1 MSSYKRVSKLGSGA
15 FATTFLVEEMKT
27 STEAKRKQ
35 LVMKRVPCKH
45 MRAANA
51 ALQEV
56 KVLLS
61 CHHDGIVGYHDFF
74 LDTDGDEN
82 IVICLVM
89 EFCDGGDLWEKIAN
103 ARRSQTPLEPPLV
116 AGWLLQLV
124 SALRYLHARS
134 ILHRDIKPE
143 NVRSIL
149 EHFFFHA
156 LLLTRNTLA
165 LRYSSLMRA

>member
-1 MSSYKRVSKLGSGA
+1 MASNYKKVSKLGSGA
-15 FATTFLVEEMKT
+15 FATTFIVEEVSKSGT
-27 STEAKRKQ
+27 KSAKQ
-35 LVMKRVPCKH
+35 LVMKRCPCKH

-89 EFCDGGDLWEKIAN
+89 EFCDGGDLWEKIAA
-103 ARRSQTPLEPPLV
+103 ARRSSMSSRT
-116 AGWLLQLV
+116 
-124 SALRYLHARS
+124 SAPSGLGGVLPG
-134 ILHRDIKPE
+134 L
-143 NVRSIL
+143 
-149 EHFFFHA
+149 
-156 LLLTRNTLA
+156 
-165 LRYSSLMRA
+165 

>member
-1 MSSYKRVSKLGSGA
+1 MSSNYKKVSKLGSGA
-15 FATTFLVEEMKT
+15 FATTFIVEELGKPSS
-27 STEAKRKQ
+27 STNESVKK
-35 LVMKRVPCKH
+35 LVMKRCPCKH

-89 EFCDGGDLWEKIAN
+89 EFCDGGDLWEKIAA
-103 ARRSQTPLEPPLV
+103 ARRSHTKLNPSDIC
-116 AGWLLQLV
+116 LLYT
-124 SALRYLHARS
+124 SPS
-134 ILHRDIKPE
+134 PRD
-143 NVRSIL
+143 
-149 EHFFFHA
+149 
-156 LLLTRNTLA
+156 
-165 LRYSSLMRA
+165 